1 MAVCEVCNREMK
13 TADGCVPLVFE
24 RKDRRLRLADRQRR
38 ALPYAGGWDSGTG
51 RCHDCG
57 AKVGHYHHNGCD
69 VERCPFCE
77 RQALSCDCL
86 EDAKIYEVKMNNK
99 RFYVLNETDGIL
111 AHPEPM
117 TRAECDAFMVEFR
130 ERFAAQGFYASCK
143 GRIPISEL
151 RLKRIPEEL

>member
-13 TADGCVPLVFE
+13 TADGCVPLVFKVTSPKRE
-24 RKDRRLRLADRQRR
+24 RL
-38 ALPYAGGWDSGTG
+38 ALPYAGGWDSGNG

-57 AKVGHYHHNGCD
+57 CKVGHFHHHGCD

-77 RQALSCDCL
+77 RQALSCGCL
-86 EDAKIYEVKMNNK
+86 ENAKIYEVRMNNK

-130 ERFAAQGFYASCK
+130 KRFAAQGYYASCK
-143 GRIPISEL
+143 GRIPISEI
-151 RLKRIPEEL
+151 RLKRIPEDEVSE